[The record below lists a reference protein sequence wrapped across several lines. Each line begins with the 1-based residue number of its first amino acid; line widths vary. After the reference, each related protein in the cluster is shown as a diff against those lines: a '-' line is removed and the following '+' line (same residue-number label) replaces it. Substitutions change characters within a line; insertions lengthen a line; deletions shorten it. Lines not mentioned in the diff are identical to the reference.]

1 MVPLQQRGSCPAT
14 AGSAVGSPWVSQGSA
29 LRNELTEMPVVP
41 GPRNRREY
49 GFHIPKSSTLCSMH
63 LSGERHLQESAV
75 LWLLWRVLNIIAPES
90 QQKRLLEKVPILL
103 LTQKGP
109 VRIPC
114 PAQHLRQ
121 GEVTQPQRTREGA
134 LSIFPLETDSGS
146 GGGHASGSALL
157 ARSREGHESVNGS

>member
-1 MVPLQQRGSCPAT
+1 MVPLQQRGSCPVT
-14 AGSAVGSPWVSQGSA
+14 AGSAVGSPWVSRGSA
-29 LRNELTEMPVVP
+29 LRNVLTEMPVVP

-114 PAQHLRQ
+114 PAQHLRH
-121 GEVTQPQRTREGA
+121 EVTQPQRTREGV

-146 GGGHASGSALL
+146 RVGMLPDQRYWRGLGRGTIL
-157 ARSREGHESVNGS
+157 